1 MVERRKSSSSERQ
14 IDRLVYDGIR
24 GIGIRRGN
32 GRLRAQ
38 VGVLRAARVEAQQL
52 GRGYGATCA
61 SMDAR

>member
-1 MVERRKSSSSERQ
+1 MAERRKSSSSSERQ

-38 VGVLRAARVEAQQL
+38 VGVLRAVRVEAQ
-52 GRGYGATCA
+52 
-61 SMDAR
+61 

>member
-1 MVERRKSSSSERQ
+1 MAERRKSSSSSERQ

-38 VGVLRAARVEAQQL
+38 VGVLAVRVEAQ
-52 GRGYGATCA
+52 
-61 SMDAR
+61 